1 MVSSPREFLVRDD
14 LIADI
19 TSSGAAPAAAAAEPA
34 EGGTEG
40 AAAAPAATAAN
51 SSADVAKMKKYFSD
65 RGISFPA
72 GSSIRYNK
80 RKNCLEVINSEE
92 NLRKLDE
99 LLLQLSAIEVP
110 MVMTEVKFI
119 EVAERDFNQLG
130 FDWNFSLTDET
141 RGNGLW
147 NFSTSTNFVT
157 QEEQNNRPTAFI
169 QNLNLLPNFDDD
181 WGGLKPSLNVTVH
194 ALSQNDNAEVL
205 TTPRLISKSGMS
217 ASIRMV
223 TETRYPDSWEAPEI
237 ETESDNITTISFPV
251 PDLGDATPIG
261 ITMNVTPT
269 VNPDNTITLDLHPE
283 IITFLGSANSG
294 YPVSVQQGVV
304 NRETGQM
311 VPTMLNESFN
321 IWMPEM
327 GVRKIDVK
335 VKVEDGE
342 TIVLGGIIS
351 NTVERQEE
359 KMPLLGTIP
368 LLGRLFQNRKEES
381 SKTNLL
387 IFVTARLINTDGRP
401 VKMIEDNGT
410 PHFNF

>member
-1 MVSSPREFLVRDD
+1 MQTFLVRDD

-19 TSSGAAPAAAAAEPA
+19 TSGGAPAAAEVSVADAD
-34 EGGTEG
+34 GGE
-40 AAAAPAATAAN
+40 AAAAPVAAPAS

-65 RGISFPA
+65 RGISFPP

-80 RKNCLEVINSEE
+80 RKNVLEVINTEE
-92 NLRKLDE
+92 NNRKLDE

-119 EVAERDFNQLG
+119 EVAETDFNQLG
-130 FDWNFSLTDET
+130 FDWNFSLSDAT
-141 RGNGLW
+141 RSNGLW
-147 NFSTSTNFVT
+147 NFSAGTNFLS
-157 QEEQNNRPTAFI
+157 QEEVNNKPTAFI

-205 TTPRLISKSGMS
+205 TTPRLISKSGMP

-223 TETRYPDSWEAPEI
+223 TETRYPDSWDAPEI

-251 PDLGDATPIG
+251 PDLGEATPVG
-261 ITMNVTPT
+261 ITMSVTPT

-283 IITFLGSANSG
+283 IITFLGSGNSG
-294 YPVSVQQGVV
+294 YPVPVQQGVV

-311 VPTMLNESFN
+311 IPTMLNETFN

-327 GVRKIDVK
+327 GVRSIDVK
-335 VKVEDGE
+335 IKVEDGE

-351 NTVERQEE
+351 NTIERQEE
-359 KMPLLGTIP
+359 KMPVLGTIP
-368 LLGRLFQNRKEES
+368 LLGRLFQNRKENA

-401 VKMIEDNGT
+401 VKMLEDNGT